1 VLKSA
6 APANA
11 SAKNAFYLYTIHLF
25 CEVFVVVV
33 FKLPKM
39 TKQEMW
45 KLIRRQ
51 RLCRIAFKGDD
62 YPYMAPF
69 QYVVLD
75 DTLYFHFTDYGTKM
89 KLIENDKRVCVEIEE
104 YREDLSEYS
113 FIVLRGTLKVV
124 TDPQE
129 RAKALQKLAEEGEQ
143 KLSPNFLPA
152 HGFRKEDGWH
162 SLTPENTSLVAV
174 KLENITQEIG
184 LKSP

>member
-1 VLKSA
+1 V
-6 APANA
+6 
-11 SAKNAFYLYTIHLF
+11 T
-25 CEVFVVVV
+25 V

-45 KLIRRQ
+45 RLIRRQ
-51 RLCRIAFKGDD
+51 RLCRIAFKGTT

-75 DTLYFHFTDYGTKM
+75 GSLYFHFTDYGKKM
-89 KLIENDKRVCVEIEE
+89 RLLESDKRVCVEIEE

-113 FIVLRGTLKVV
+113 FIVLRGNLKVV
-124 TDPQE
+124 SDSQE
-129 RAKALQKLAEEGEQ
+129 RARTIRKLAEEGEE

-152 HGFRKEDGWH
+152 HGFKKEDDWS
-162 SLTPENTSLVAV
+162 SLSPEKPLVV
-174 KLENITQEIG
+174 IKLEDVAQEIG

>member
-1 VLKSA
+1 M
-6 APANA
+6 P
-11 SAKNAFYLYTIHLF
+11 
-25 CEVFVVVV
+25 V

-45 KLIRRQ
+45 RLIRRQ
-51 RLCRIAFKGDD
+51 RLCRIAFKGDV

-69 QYVVLD
+69 QFVVLD
-75 DTLYFHFTDYGTKM
+75 GSLYFHFTDYGKKM
-89 KLIENDKRVCVEIEE
+89 KLIDNDKRVCVEIEE

-124 TDPQE
+124 SNPSDRT
-129 RAKALQKLAEEGEQ
+129 RAIRKLAEEGEQ

-152 HGFRKEDGWH
+152 HGFKKEEGWY
-162 SLTPENTSLVAV
+162 SLSPEKPLVIV
-174 KLENITQEIG
+174 KLENIIQEIG